1 MTSRKKAVRH
11 SNLHVRLTASEKE
24 AIIIKASDYGMSASS
39 YMRFL
44 AQLPISLL
52 GTSDDKD
59 ATIVIDSTTWK
70 KLLIESRRW
79 GSNYNQGV
87 RALNVIGARYGNP
100 PRDAQR
106 AEEVVRC
113 AAEALQY
120 LKNAKEGMEELLK
133 IVEKLEDRVLLKADL
148 PDSRQK

>member
-1 MTSRKKAVRH
+1 MTSRKKAVRQ

-70 KLLIESRRW
+70 KLLIES
-79 GSNYNQGV
+79 
-87 RALNVIGARYGNP
+87 LNVIGARYGNP

-106 AEEVVRC
+106 AEEVVRY

-133 IVEKLEDRVLLKADL
+133 IAEKLEDRVLLKADL